1 MIDHLGIAVK
11 DVPSA
16 VAFYTA
22 ALAPLGYTVLMQFPG
37 AAGLGV
43 APAPDFWLSEGEGRP
58 LHIAFRAETRAEVD
72 AFHAAALKAGGKDNG
87 GPGLRTHYHPN
98 YYGAFV
104 IDADGH
110 NVEVVCHK
118 PE

>member
-1 MIDHLGIAVK
+1 MIDHMGISVK

-22 ALAPLGYTVLMQFPG
+22 ALGPLGYSALMEFPG
-37 AAGLGV
+37 VAGLGV
-43 APAPDFWLSEGEGRP
+43 DHKPDFWLSQGEAHP
-58 LHIAFRAETRAEVD
+58 QHIAFRAETRALVD
-72 AFHAAALKAGGKDNG
+72 AFHAAALKAGAKDNG
-87 GPGLRTHYHPN
+87 GPGLRTHYHPS

-104 IDADGH
+104 IDADGY
-110 NVEVVCHK
+110 NIEVVCHE